1 MYMNGGLSKIRSLH
15 AHTYVMY
22 RMFYFE
28 RYCTDKVE
36 ENSSTKPFKA
46 LHAVHSVQ
54 PKAIIRVKRW
64 QMVDMIYI
72 LLFFDDIFAKFLL
85 SISENVKYQYNFFL
99 FYPFCII
106 QAIFIQL
113 SLRLSQKPGPLDT
126 YYRFNQ
132 NKPSGV

>member
-1 MYMNGGLSKIRSLH
+1 MANFDTKGAKSSIKSKTTNFYKSLFKNILLHMNGGLSKIRSLH

-106 QAIFIQL
+106 
-113 SLRLSQKPGPLDT
+113 
-126 YYRFNQ
+126 
-132 NKPSGV
+132 